1 MMSTADRPRRGDL
14 PADPLAGLPLEVAT
28 APDWVRTAT
37 ADLDALLID
46 HAHCELKAAASAMA
60 MAGRYASHTTLVR
73 DLTALAREE
82 LRHFD
87 QVHTLVRERGHVLTR
102 PEPDRYVKELEQ
114 RTRRGGAAS
123 AALLDQ
129 LLRCGFIEARS
140 CERFRLLAGA
150 ALPAP
155 LGDFYAELAAAEARH
170 HVLFFEHA
178 ARAAGSPAAAARA
191 AEIAAVEAAIMRALP
206 PAARIH

>member
-1 MMSTADRPRRGDL
+1 MSSPAASRRDGL
-14 PADPLAGLPLEVAT
+14 PADPLAGLPLHGPT
-28 APDWVRTAT
+28 APEWVAVAA

-46 HAHCELKAAASAMA
+46 HAHCELKAAANAMA
-60 MAGRYASHTTLVR
+60 MAGRCAERTALVR

-87 QVHTLVRERGHVLTR
+87 QVHALVRERGRTLTR

-114 RTRRGGAAS
+114 RTRRGGS
-123 AALLDQ
+123 AVGALLDQ